1 MPNLFPRAQTG
12 RHLYCWYAPCK
23 RIHAVPNSFMLNFPF
38 LWWTLQLLNLAKL
51 DGFSSTQVTQWA
63 VSTSA
68 ENLMEIILHI
78 IIIIIGSSSSICKIM
93 TAVPWVSWSAIIT
106 RSATS
111 LCNQT
116 SAVLNTHIRS
126 MRNNI
131 KCEQTF
137 KSWYL
142 TSMSIPK
149 TLVSLC
155 SSIETGKKREVKS
168 GQGKG
173 RGLLFGRNS
182 QKILLFGTLSLF
194 CSFLRLYHLVD
205 YKMKQQ
211 V

>member
-12 RHLYCWYAPCK
+12 RHLYCWYAPYK

-63 VSTSA
+63 VSTSI
-68 ENLMEIILHI
+68 ENMIKIILHI
-78 IIIIIGSSSSICKIM
+78 IIIIIGSSSSPSKIM

-142 TSMSIPK
+142 TYVIFVHSINSGASVK
-149 TLVSLC
+149 KLTEGNFFHNQRKKDSWQLC
-155 SSIETGKKREVKS
+155 TFVHSVLSHTQCV
-168 GQGKG
+168 
-173 RGLLFGRNS
+173 
-182 QKILLFGTLSLF
+182 ILHTVCNFTHS
-194 CSFLRLYHLVD
+194 V
-205 YKMKQQ
+205 
-211 V
+211 